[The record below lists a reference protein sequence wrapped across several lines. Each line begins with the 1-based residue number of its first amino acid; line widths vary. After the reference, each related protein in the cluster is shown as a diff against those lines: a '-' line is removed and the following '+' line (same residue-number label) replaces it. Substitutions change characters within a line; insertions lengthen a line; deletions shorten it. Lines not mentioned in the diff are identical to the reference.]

1 MDRPYLSSSGGTE
14 TIFSLDIAMNIRF
27 RIAALLIIG
36 LSLSAFVTPAVAA
49 GPVNKL
55 LIAPG
60 EPYGLP
66 KFGFSSSTIN
76 GFGQRIES
84 VRPGGRAARLGLEPG
99 DVILSLNGY
108 RLTYSGSWNDA
119 LSQAL
124 YDGGYVQLRVRDV
137 RTGLIRVRET
147 RIDFGGGPIEH
158 HFKTGVSVGPHIGIT
173 TGGIHVTR

>member
-1 MDRPYLSSSGGTE
+1 
-14 TIFSLDIAMNIRF
+14 MNIRF
-27 RIAALLIIG
+27 RTAVVLIVG
-36 LSLSAFVTPAVAA
+36 LSLSAFVAPAVAA
-49 GPVNKL
+49 GPANRL

-66 KFGFSSSTIN
+66 KFGFSSSTIH
-76 GFGQRIES
+76 GFGQRVEF

-108 RLTYSGSWNDA
+108 RLTYRGSWNDA
-119 LSQAL
+119 LSRAL

-137 RTGLIRVRET
+137 RTGLVRVRST

-158 HFKTGVSVGPHIGIT
+158 HFQTGVTVGPHISIT
-173 TGGIHVTR
+173 TGGVHLIR

>member
-1 MDRPYLSSSGGTE
+1 
-14 TIFSLDIAMNIRF
+14 MNVRF
-27 RIAALLIIG
+27 RTAALLIVG
-36 LSLSAFVTPAVAA
+36 LSLSAFVAPAVAA
-49 GPVNKL
+49 SPPNKL

-66 KFGFSSSTIN
+66 KFGFSSSTIY
-76 GFGQRIES
+76 GYGQRVES

-99 DVILSLNGY
+99 DVILSLNGH

-119 LSQAL
+119 LTRAL

-137 RTGLIRVRET
+137 RTGLVRVRTT

-158 HFKTGVSVGPHIGIT
+158 HFQTGFKVGPHVNIT
-173 TGGIHVTR
+173 TGGIHLTK

>member
-1 MDRPYLSSSGGTE
+1 MNAR
-14 TIFSLDIAMNIRF
+14 FST
-27 RIAALLIIG
+27 AALLIIG
-36 LSLSAFVTPAVAA
+36 LSLAAFSTPTIAA
-49 GPVNKL
+49 GPTNRL

-60 EPYGLP
+60 EPNGLP
-66 KFGFSSSTIN
+66 KFGFSSSTIH

-99 DVILSLNGY
+99 DVILSLNGF

-119 LSQAL
+119 LSRAL
-124 YDGGYVQLRVRDV
+124 YDGGFVQLRVRDV
-137 RTGLIRVRET
+137 RTGLIRVRST

-173 TGGIHVTR
+173 TGGIQVTR